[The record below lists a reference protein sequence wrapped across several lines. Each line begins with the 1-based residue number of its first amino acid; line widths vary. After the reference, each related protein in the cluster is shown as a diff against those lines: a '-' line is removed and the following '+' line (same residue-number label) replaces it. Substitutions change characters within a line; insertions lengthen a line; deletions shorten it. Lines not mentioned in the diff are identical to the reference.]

1 MAWPYEEEMIEAFA
15 FCLFLQHSF
24 YSLKSSHTEVETRE
38 KKWKIVVVFFFF
50 DHLCLFAF
58 SPECAKELDIVIV
71 LDGSNS
77 IYPWSSILDFL
88 LKFLA
93 DIEIGPQLSQV
104 RRSPGSACH

>member
-1 MAWPYEEEMIEAFA
+1 M
-15 FCLFLQHSF
+15 L
-24 YSLKSSHTEVETRE
+24 
-38 KKWKIVVVFFFF
+38 VFF
-50 DHLCLFAF
+50 LGLSLFVP
-58 SPECAKELDIVIV
+58 SLECAKELDIVIV

-104 RRSPGSACH
+104 RRSTG